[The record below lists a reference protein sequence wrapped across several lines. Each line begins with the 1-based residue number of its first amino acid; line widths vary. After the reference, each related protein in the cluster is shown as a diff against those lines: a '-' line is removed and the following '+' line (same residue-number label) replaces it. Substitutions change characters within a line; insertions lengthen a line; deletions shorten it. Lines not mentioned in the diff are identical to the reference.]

1 MKQTIVCD
9 AGTASS
15 DGHALTFLANSG
27 TRMTNGYTVDLAT
40 LQAPVNDGQLK
51 LVTDLT
57 DSDRLTLPLLLDHM
71 PSITAQV
78 GIIEKLWVDD
88 DGLMAQARLS
98 DNEQGR
104 NVQQLASEGMLTNSF
119 SITIDFDS
127 NPDENGVIHNA
138 ELVEISV
145 VYRGAD
151 SKAVFRSLNNTEGK
165 IMELKNNLTKDEA
178 QALIDELTDAI
189 NNLTEENDDGM
200 QPEEPA
206 QSNEAENSKEGDP
219 TMSNGRTNI
228 IINSA
233 GPARQSLAKTSDPLD
248 EWLKSEDATKAY
260 EQALWKADNQGVNG
274 FKAAW
279 REELARHA
287 YADNSSID
295 EASVTKL
302 VPASVITEIEDAL
315 NKASDLWPLY
325 RKLDVDSFTVGAQ
338 LAGLTDDTRAHGYK
352 VADYGTSK
360 KTQKFNLV
368 ERKLAADF
376 VVKYAVLNKG
386 DIRRTDKPGAL
397 VKYLLSEMPN
407 YILHAIDRQIILGG
421 YTDMDFFRSVQT
433 DAKDNSS
440 EFAGKN
446 FVLSATEGD
455 RANLVLDVVG
465 LAAKIT
471 AAGTKV
477 LVMSPETK
485 VDVITAADGIGRPL
499 VGYGNDNLAA
509 YLGVDKVITPD
520 WWTDADD
527 ANTRAVILVPEA
539 YGVVGDTSI
548 SAFTNF
554 ALKTNEQEYLSE
566 IFAGGALT
574 KVKSAGVLTPK
585 AGD

>member
-1 MKQTIVCD
+1 MQQTLTCD
-9 AGTASS
+9 ANTVSS
-15 DGHALTFLANSG
+15 DGHTLTFLANSG

-51 LVTDLT
+51 LVADLT

-78 GIIEKLWVDD
+78 GIIEKLWFDD

-119 SITIDFDS
+119 SITIDFD
-127 NPDENGVIHNA
+127 NDPDENGVIHNA

-151 SKAVFRSLNNTEGK
+151 SKAVFRSLNSIEGK

-178 QALIDELTDAI
+178 QSLIDQFTDAI
-189 NNLTEENDDGM
+189 NGLTENDDDNTE
-200 QPEEPA
+200 PEEPV
-206 QSNEAENSKEGDP
+206 QSNETENSKEG
-219 TMSNGRTNI
+219 TVANGRTNI

-233 GPARQSLAKTSDPLD
+233 GGARQSLAKTSDPLKD
-248 EWLKSEDATKAY
+248 WLKSEDATKAY
-260 EQALWKADNQGVNG
+260 EQALWRTDNQGVQG
-274 FKAAW
+274 FKTAW

-295 EASVTKL
+295 ETSVAKL
-302 VPASVITEIEDAL
+302 VPTSVITEIEDAL
-315 NKASDLWPLY
+315 NKASELWPLY

-397 VKYLLSEMPN
+397 VKYLLAEMPN

-433 DAKDNSS
+433 DATDNSS

-446 FVLSATEGD
+446 FVLSATEGA

-485 VDVITAADGIGRPL
+485 IDVITAADGIGRPL

-509 YLGVDKVITPD
+509 YLGVNKVITPD

-527 ANTRAVILVPEA
+527 ANTRAVIIVPEA

-585 AGD
+585 ASA

>member
-1 MKQTIVCD
+1 MQQTLTCD
-9 AGTASS
+9 ANTVSS
-15 DGHALTFLANSG
+15 DGHTLTFLANSG

-57 DSDRLTLPLLLDHM
+57 ESDRLTLPLLLDHM

-78 GIIEKLWVDD
+78 GIIEKLWFDD
-88 DGLMAQARLS
+88 TGLMAQARLS
-98 DNEQGR
+98 DNEQGQ

-119 SITIDFDS
+119 SITIDFD
-127 NPDENGVIHNA
+127 NDPDENGVIHNA

-151 SKAVFRSLNNTEGK
+151 SKAVFRSLNSIEGK
-165 IMELKNNLTKDEA
+165 IMKLKNNLTKDEA
-178 QALIDELTDAI
+178 QTLIDQITDAI
-189 NNLTEENDDGM
+189 NGLTEKDGDNTE
-200 QPEEPA
+200 PEEPM
-206 QSNEAENSKEGDP
+206 QSNETENSKEG
-219 TMSNGRTNI
+219 TVANGRTNI

-233 GPARQSLAKTSDPLD
+233 GGARQSLAKTSDPLKD
-248 EWLKSEDATKAY
+248 WLKSEDATKAY
-260 EQALWKADNQGVNG
+260 EQALWRTDNQGVDG
-274 FKAAW
+274 FKTAW

-295 EASVTKL
+295 EDSVSKL
-302 VPASVITEIEDAL
+302 IPTSVITEIEDVL
-315 NKASDLWPLY
+315 NKASELWPLY
-325 RKLDVDSFTVGAQ
+325 RKLDVDNFTVGAQ
-338 LAGLTDDTRAHGYK
+338 LAGLTENTRAHGYK
-352 VADYGTSK
+352 VANYGTAK
-360 KTQKFNLV
+360 NTQKFSLV
-368 ERKLAADF
+368 ERKLGADF

-421 YTDMDFFRSVQT
+421 YTDLDFFRSVQT
-433 DAKDNSS
+433 DAKDSSS

-446 FVLSATEGD
+446 FVLSAAEGT

-465 LAAKIT
+465 LASKIT
-471 AAGTKV
+471 ATGTKV
-477 LVMSPETK
+477 LVLSPDTK
-485 VDVITAADGIGRPL
+485 VDIITAADGIGRPL

-520 WWTDADD
+520 WWTEEDD
-527 ANTRAVILVPEA
+527 AKTRAVIIVPEA
-539 YGVVGDTSI
+539 FGIVGDTSI

-554 ALKTNEQEYLSE
+554 ALNTNEQEYLSE
-566 IFAGGALT
+566 IFAGGALM
-574 KVKSAGVLTPK
+574 KVKSAGILTPK
-585 AGD
+585 VGA

>member
-1 MKQTIVCD
+1 MQQTLTCD
-9 AGTASS
+9 ANNVSS
-15 DGHALTFLANSG
+15 DGHTLTFLANSG

-51 LVTDLT
+51 LVADLT
-57 DSDRLTLPLLLDHM
+57 ESDRLTLPLLLDHM

-78 GIIEKLWVDD
+78 GIIEKLWFDD

-127 NPDENGVIHNA
+127 DPDENGVIHNA

-151 SKAVFRSLNNTEGK
+151 SKAVFRSLNSIEGK
-165 IMELKNNLTKDEA
+165 TMELKNNLTKDEA
-178 QALIDELTDAI
+178 QSLIDQITDAI
-189 NNLTEENDDGM
+189 NGLTEKDDDNTE
-200 QPEEPA
+200 PEEPV
-206 QSNEAENSKEGDP
+206 QSNEAENSKEG
-219 TMSNGRTNI
+219 TVANGRTNI

-233 GPARQSLAKTSDPLD
+233 GGARQSLAKASDPLA

-260 EQALWKADNQGVNG
+260 EQALWKADNQGVRG
-274 FKAAW
+274 FKEAW

-287 YADNSSID
+287 YSDNSSID
-295 EASVTKL
+295 EASVAKL
-302 VPASVITEIEDAL
+302 VPTSVITEIEDAL
-315 NKASDLWPLY
+315 NRASELWPLY

-352 VADYGTSK
+352 VANYGTSK

-433 DAKDNSS
+433 DATDNSS

-446 FVLSATEGD
+446 FVLSATEGA

-471 AAGTKV
+471 ATGTKV

-527 ANTRAVILVPEA
+527 ANTRAVIIVPEA

-554 ALKTNEQEYLSE
+554 ALKSNEQEYLSE

-585 AGD
+585 ASA

>member
-151 SKAVFRSLNNTEGK
+151 SKAVFRSLNNIEGK

-206 QSNEAENSKEGDP
+206 QSNEAENSKEGET

-315 NKASDLWPLY
+315 NKASELWPLY

-352 VADYGTSK
+352 VADYGTTK

-446 FVLSATEGD
+446 FALSATEGD

-471 AAGTKV
+471 ATGTKV

-485 VDVITAADGIGRPL
+485 VDIITAADGIGRPL

-574 KVKSAGVLTPK
+574 KVKSAGVLNPK
-585 AGD
+585 AGE